1 MTPRNRKAPSALPP
15 RVEQRGT
22 SYRLRVYVDGN
33 PKWRPL
39 QARSVSEVW
48 AEVESLKVP
57 DENTVGAGIKRYVE
71 TKVPELLKEGRLSPS
86 TWRTESRRCEALSRV
101 FGHMEPDSITAQHL
115 YRFADLGKDGWR
127 KLKRFSAIWRYL
139 LRWGMAT
146 KDPFH
151 RFDWPAQKA
160 RTRYVR
166 DDEITLAR
174 TVALEASQQR
184 PSALLVWAALLM
196 IELTGRRVTDVRKLS
211 MPQIVKGVGI
221 RFVESKTGKV
231 TTVEWSPALQQ
242 AVDEIKAKLHVGL
255 KFAPHWLIPNRD
267 GDECSEGSLNQ
278 AFQRLRPDF
287 KAAGLEAFQ
296 LRDIRAKFG
305 TDHEDGRR
313 ALRHSSEAVFEK
325 HYNRKG
331 AVVKPLK

>member
-1 MTPRNRKAPSALPP
+1 MTPRNRSKPSSLPP
-15 RVEQRGT
+15 RVEQRGKT
-22 SYRLRVYVDGN
+22 YRVRVYEDGK
-33 PKWRPL
+33 PK
-39 QARSVSEVW
+39 
-48 AEVESLKVP
+48 
-57 DENTVGAGIKRYVE
+57 
-71 TKVPELLKEGRLSPS
+71 
-86 TWRTESRRCEALSRV
+86 
-101 FGHMEPDSITAQHL
+101 
-115 YRFADLGKDGWR
+115 WR

-139 LRWGMAT
+139 LKWDMAT

-151 RFDWPAQKA
+151 RFDWPAQRS

-174 TVALEASQQR
+174 TAAEIYALGDAREDGKKPRAR
-184 PSALLVWAALLM
+184 RSALTIWAALLM

-231 TTVEWSPALQQ
+231 TTVEWSVEVGK
-242 AVDEIKAKLHVGL
+242 AVDEIKTRLHTGL

-278 AFQRLRPDF
+278 AFQRLRPEF
-287 KAAGLEAFQ
+287 KKAGLDPFQ
-296 LRDIRAKFG
+296 LRDIRAKYG
-305 TDHEDGRR
+305 TDHEDGRK